1 MQVTGN
7 ITLVTQI
14 GKFEFDAGT
23 IMSHAKLVRDTIMG
37 QVMDGQRIIP
47 RAAQKWI
54 RENLEG
60 PAKYTQFQWNV
71 N

>member
-1 MQVTGN
+1 MHITGN
-7 ITLVTQI
+7 ITLVTPI

-37 QVMDGQRIIP
+37 AVMTGERIIP
-47 RAAQKWI
+47 RAAQRWV
-54 RENLEG
+54 RENVEG
-60 PAKYTQFQWNV
+60 PVKYTEFQWNV